1 MPHSNARH
9 NLTSLQIAE
18 SFAIANDDPNAS
30 KRRHVNGKRIE
41 PITEGERVKAVN
53 ELLREFRSQ
62 LEKLAEAKASLASQ
76 RTMNEFPPLRAAT
89 PKGAKPATAKAVKVG
104 SEQRR
109 QPERGKPVQV
119 DPFLMQG
126 IKDWGL
132 RIFAERDPVLAVERL
147 LGLRPPRGKRAKNTE
162 RDFQIAVE
170 VLEARKRMSLEE
182 KKRVSLERA
191 AEAVAQKYEL
201 ECEYVLK
208 LYKQNR
214 LPARA
219 EIALRA
225 DRS

>member
-18 SFAIANDDPNAS
+18 LFAIANDDPNAS
-30 KRRHVNGKRIE
+30 KRRHVHGRRIE

-53 ELLREFRSQ
+53 ELLKEFRSQ
-62 LEKLAEAKASLASQ
+62 LEQLAEANASLASQ
-76 RTMNEFPPLRAAT
+76 RNMNETPPPRAAT

-104 SEQRR
+104 SEQRQ

-119 DPFLMQG
+119 DPFLMQV
-126 IKDWGL
+126 IKHWGL
-132 RIFAERDPVLAVERL
+132 RIFAKRDPVLAVERL
-147 LGLRPPRGKRAKNTE
+147 LGLRHPRGKRAKNTE

-219 EIALRA
+219 QIALRA

>member
-18 SFAIANDDPNAS
+18 LFAIANDDPNAS
-30 KRRHVNGKRIE
+30 KRRHVHGKRIE

-119 DPFLMQG
+119 DPFLMQC

-132 RIFAERDPVLAVERL
+132 RIFAKRDPVLALESL
-147 LGLRPPRGKRAKNTE
+147 LGLRHPRGKRAKNTE

-170 VLEARKRMSLEE
+170 VLETRKRMSLEE

>member
-18 SFAIANDDPNAS
+18 LFAIANDDPNAS
-30 KRRHVNGKRIE
+30 KRRHVHGKRIE

-53 ELLREFRSQ
+53 ELLRKFRSQ
-62 LEKLAEAKASLASQ
+62 LEQLAEAKASLASQ

-132 RIFAERDPVLAVERL
+132 RIFAKRDPVLALESL
-147 LGLRPPRGKRAKNTE
+147 LGLRHPRGKRAKNTE

-170 VLEARKRMSLEE
+170 VLETRKRMSLEE

>member
-1 MPHSNARH
+1 
-9 NLTSLQIAE
+9 
-18 SFAIANDDPNAS
+18 
-30 KRRHVNGKRIE
+30 
-41 PITEGERVKAVN
+41 
-53 ELLREFRSQ
+53 
-62 LEKLAEAKASLASQ
+62 
-76 RTMNEFPPLRAAT
+76 
-89 PKGAKPATAKAVKVG
+89 
-104 SEQRR
+104 
-109 QPERGKPVQV
+109 
-119 DPFLMQG
+119 MQG

-132 RIFAERDPVLAVERL
+132 RIFAKRDPVLALESL
-147 LGLRPPRGKRAKNTE
+147 LGLRHPRGKRAKNTE

-170 VLEARKRMSLEE
+170 VLETRKRMSLEE

>member
-18 SFAIANDDPNAS
+18 LFAIANDDPNAS
-30 KRRHVNGKRIE
+30 KRRHVHGKRIE

-62 LEKLAEAKASLASQ
+62 LEQLAEAKASLASQ

-119 DPFLMQG
+119 DPFLMQC

-132 RIFAERDPVLAVERL
+132 RIFAKRDPVLALESL
-147 LGLRPPRGKRAKNTE
+147 LGLRHPRGKRAKNTE

-170 VLEARKRMSLEE
+170 VLETRKRMSLEE